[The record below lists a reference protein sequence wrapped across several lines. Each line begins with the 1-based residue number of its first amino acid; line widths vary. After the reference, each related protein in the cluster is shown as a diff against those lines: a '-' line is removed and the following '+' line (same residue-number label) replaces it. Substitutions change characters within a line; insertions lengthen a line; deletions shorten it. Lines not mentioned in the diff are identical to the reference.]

1 MGEPKAGEPM
11 KNVYRMGWFAL
22 LAAGLCIGCG
32 EESDGD
38 SAAALVIEETGVAG
52 TVNGQAW
59 TMTVGFTKPFLSD
72 ETSFRVEL
80 FADDTM
86 ECGSSAYEGSHI
98 ILAVPTTAGE
108 YAFGPSLNGTF
119 VYTNAEDRLINAV
132 SLDGRLVVDEVTDE
146 RIRGGVVMT
155 HPSGHRISGQFDIA
169 VCPDP
174 RPSPG

>member
-1 MGEPKAGEPM
+1 M
-11 KNVYRMGWFAL
+11 KMAYYSGWAVPIAVLFCL
-22 LAAGLCIGCG
+22 GCG
-32 EESDGD
+32 DDEDSDGG
-38 SAAALVIEETGVAG
+38 APLVIEETGVAG

-59 TMTVGFTKPFLSD
+59 TMTAGFTKPFLSD

-86 ECGSSAYEGSHI
+86 ECGSPAYEGSHI

-108 YAFGPSLNGTF
+108 YDFGPSLNGTF
-119 VYTNAEDRLINAV
+119 VYTNAEDRLINAI

-174 RPSPG
+174 RPNPG